1 MAYQVDKFN
10 GTFLTSVEDGTID
23 STTDLRFVG
32 KNYAGYGEVQN
43 ENFLHLLENFANTT
57 QPPKSVLGQIW
68 YDSANKR
75 LKFYNGSQFKVAGGA
90 EVSVTAP
97 SGLAVG
103 EFWWDSTAKQLYT
116 YDGSQFVLVGP
127 EASPD
132 LGTSSVVAQVV
143 KDDLNNSHTILKLLA
158 AGNCVAIINNDPA
171 FNLSTTVNPIAGF
184 TSPNIIKKG
193 ITLASTNTAGVSQ
206 NDYIYWGTSSNAL
219 RLGGV
224 LAADYLQ
231 KGSVVFDSE
240 ISFKDPGF
248 NLGDGNDLRIR
259 VENSDEVIIENR
271 LGNEITMRITVTE
284 TTDERDVAVFN
295 GTGIVP
301 GTTNVYNLGSS
312 TNKWAT
318 VFATAVNS
326 NLLANDT
333 TTAYNASTKAFTGS
347 LTGNVVGT
355 DSTVLINATTKQIGY
370 SAANLQGTLTGNVLG
385 NVTGT
390 ASNATALD
398 SKLPATTATI
408 NTVAVRDASGN
419 IAAVRFTGIADKAD
433 QLLVGATYRSSATTA
448 TANTIAARDASGDI
462 YASLFQGTA
471 TAARYADLAE
481 KYLADQEYEVGTVVV
496 VGGEAEVTASIAGQR
511 AIGVVSANPAFMMNK
526 DLEGGTYIALKG
538 RVPVK
543 VNGAV
548 KKGDRLTAGDTGCA
562 VVTKECKDVFA
573 VALESS
579 EDAGIKLIEAVV
591 L

>member
-116 YDGSQFVLVGP
+116 YDGTQYILVGP

-171 FNLSTTVNPIAGF
+171 FNLSTTVNPISGF

-193 ITLASTNTAGVSQ
+193 VTLASTNTSGVSQ
-206 NDYIYWGTSSNAL
+206 SDYIYWGTSSNAL

-240 ISFKDPGF
+240 IAFKDPGF

-271 LGNEITMRITVTE
+271 LGNEITMRITVTD
-284 TTDERDVAVFN
+284 TTDERDVAVFDRN
-295 GTGIVP
+295 GIAP

-312 TNKWAT
+312 SNKWAT

-326 NLLANDT
+326 NILASDT

-347 LTGNVVGT
+347 FTGNLIGT
-355 DSTVLINATTKQIGY
+355 DTTVLINATTKQIGY
-370 SAANLQGTLTGNVLG
+370 SAANLQGTLTGSVLG

-390 ASNATALD
+390 ASNASALD
-398 SKLPATTATI
+398 AKLPATAATV
-408 NTVAVRDASGN
+408 NTVVIRDASAN
-419 IAAVRFTGIADKAD
+419 ITANRFIGIADKAD

-496 VGGEAEVTASIAGQR
+496 VGGAAEVTASSYGEL

-548 KKGDRLTAGDTGCA
+548 KKGDRLVAGDWGCA
-562 VVTKECKDVFA
+562 QVAADRLDIFA

-579 EDAGIKLIEAVV
+579 DDAGVKLIEAVV

>member
-57 QPPKSVLGQIW
+57 QPPKSILGQIW

-193 ITLASTNTAGVSQ
+193 ITLAQTNTAGVSQ
-206 NDYIYWGTSSNAL
+206 SDYVYWGTASNAL

-259 VENSDEVIIENR
+259 VENADEVIIENR

-284 TTDERDVAVFN
+284 TTDERDVAVFDR
-295 GTGIVP
+295 TGIVP
-301 GTTNVYNLGSS
+301 GTTNLYNLGSS
-312 TNKWAT
+312 LNKWAT
-318 VFATAVNS
+318 VYATSINS

-347 LTGNVVGT
+347 FTGNIVGT

-398 SKLPATTATI
+398 SKLPATAATA

-419 IAAVRFTGIADKAD
+419 IAAARFTGIADRAD

-496 VGGEAEVTASIAGQR
+496 VGGEAEVTASMAGQR
-511 AIGVVSANPAFMMNK
+511 AIGVLSANPAFMMNK

-548 KKGDRLTAGDTGCA
+548 KKGDRLTAGDNGCA
-562 VVTKECKDVFA
+562 MVVDECKDVFA
-573 VALESS
+573 IALESS
-579 EDAGIKLIEAVV
+579 DDAGIKLIEAVV